1 MRLESYNLHGVAI
14 HFTTTDERIA
24 ARLRRQWAPFRGEG
38 IGPPLHMDLQIA
50 AATPP
55 PPLLPAAAQGP
66 TVIYHVQGTL
76 GTQLIAF
83 FPQWGRFDVDLAA
96 ATVQGQL
103 TASALPVYG
112 LFEDMILI
120 ALAPLLRRRG
130 FFTIHAFAAE
140 MGGRGVLLIGDVG
153 AGKTTSGL
161 SLLAAGTR
169 LIANDTP
176 LLRFTPAGGVEVCAY
191 PGLLSAYP
199 DSLAWFPELAGVLA
213 EGERGQGSAKR
224 SFAVD
229 EISARPLAN
238 DDAAGAPALPP
249 GDPRPLGLRVAAP
262 APLCRPATAGQPID
276 RGLGQRRH
284 PCPPAQPAPAGG
296 GGTRLRPAP
305 GAGCAA
311 PARPGAGRAHC
322 GGSTEPAGVGASAL
336 SGIMRLPQSIC
347 RGCIPARVCG
357 RIWWIN
363 ASAASSG

>member
-140 MGGRGVLLIGDVG
+140 MAGRGVLLIGDVG

-161 SLLAAGTR
+161 SLLAAGAR

-229 EISARPLAN
+229 EIWPGRWQMTTLPGLLLFPQVIPGLSASELQP
-238 DDAAGAPALPP
+238 LPP
-249 GDPRPLGLRVAAP
+249 FAALQRLVSQSIEDWDSAAIPAHLRSLRLLVEAAP
-262 APLCRPATAGQPID
+262 AYALRLAPDVQRLPGLARAALTAAARSNSPN
-276 RGLGQRRH
+276 
-284 PCPPAQPAPAGG
+284 PP
-296 GGTRLRPAP
+296 
-305 GAGCAA
+305 
-311 PARPGAGRAHC
+311 
-322 GGSTEPAGVGASAL
+322 ESAL
-336 SGIMRLPQSIC
+336 PR
-347 RGCIPARVCG
+347 
-357 RIWWIN
+357 
-363 ASAASSG
+363 